1 VAALVVAAVMAVLLL
16 QEVLELL
23 GKAMLEVL
31 VRPLFTAVTAA
42 ALALLVALGQV
53 AQVLAV
59 V

>member
-1 VAALVVAAVMAVLLL
+1 MAVLLL

>member
-23 GKAMLEVL
+23 GKETPEVL
-31 VRPLFTAVTAA
+31 AQLLFTVVTAG
-42 ALALLVALGQV
+42 ALAQRAVLGQV